1 MSIWYSYNLHITCIH
16 ILFPKYPSGHNLGS
30 LEKLTNNVG
39 RGPYLSCLVDDNHLE
54 GSMDC
59 RLKYISSSDK
69 IICNREIFKKC
80 TYQGDYRRLNHW
92 QLSQKRWCSQ
102 TWCLTQRSPKSQCD
116 SPATSKCPK
125 KIPTTKSDYALS
137 DFLQRFAWISHKMPQ
152 TLAEGFEIVDS
163 NAPSPRT
170 GMVGIRQILGR

>member
-1 MSIWYSYNLHITCIH
+1 MFWPTVGPRNQKTWRDHPGRNSHIERM
-16 ILFPKYPSGHNLGS
+16 
-30 LEKLTNNVG
+30 EKLTKNVG
-39 RGPYLSCLVDDNHLE
+39 RGPYLSCLVDYNHLE

-59 RLKYISSSDK
+59 RLRYISSSDK
-69 IICNREIFKKC
+69 TMCNREIFKNVHIKA
-80 TYQGDYRRLNHW
+80 TIGDWIIDSFPRRDGATKHDVWLNALRN
-92 QLSQKRWCSQ
+92 LSV
-102 TWCLTQRSPKSQCD
+102 TPT
-116 SPATSKCPK
+116 ATSKCPK

-170 GMVGIRQILGR
+170 GMVGILEILGG